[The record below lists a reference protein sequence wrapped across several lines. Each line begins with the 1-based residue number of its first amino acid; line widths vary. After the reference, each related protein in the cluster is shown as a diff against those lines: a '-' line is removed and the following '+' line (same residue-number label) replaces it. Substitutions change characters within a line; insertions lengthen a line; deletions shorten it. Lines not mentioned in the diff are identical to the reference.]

1 MSTNP
6 FATAGVELHVLV
18 DDVPLLE
25 SNAMLVRNIIVESQL
40 NLPAMCEIELIDPA
54 EQIGAKLLLQ
64 ACRQTDSRAGD
75 GTTTAAVLTQAIVR
89 AGAKLSRG

>member
-25 SNAMLVRNIIVESQL
+25 ANAMLVRNIIIESQL
-40 NLPAMCEIELIDPA
+40 NMPAMCEIEIIDPD
-54 EQIGAKLLLQ
+54 QLLLEE
-64 ACRQTDSRAGD
+64 TGLET
-75 GTTTAAVLTQAIVR
+75 GNIVEVR
-89 AGAKLSRG
+89 AVSGEDPVGVPLFVGQIESV